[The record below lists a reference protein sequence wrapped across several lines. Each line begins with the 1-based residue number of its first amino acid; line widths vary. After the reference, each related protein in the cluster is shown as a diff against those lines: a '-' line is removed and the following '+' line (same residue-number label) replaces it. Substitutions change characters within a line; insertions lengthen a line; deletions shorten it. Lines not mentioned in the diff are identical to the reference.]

1 MWHRGRVTDALRPD
15 SRPDPR
21 TSVSPPSGKRARQR
35 LEVEAGILRVAREHL
50 AVQGPAGLSLRAVA
64 RDLGMVSS
72 GIYRYVQ
79 SRDDLLTRLIVDAY
93 TSLAHDVLAAHDAV
107 DPDDLAGRWHA
118 VGRALRAWALEHPH
132 DFALVYGTPVPDYV
146 APRERTVEPGTAVLA
161 VLVRLLHDAHRAGR
175 LDTTGWGEAGHGE
188 AGAPADLPRRAVG
201 WIVDDPMLADV
212 DVPVAGLVRGVVAW
226 TLLIGAVTGEL
237 FHQLGPVPDP
247 EALFRCQLDVAER
260 LVLTPPH

>member
-1 MWHRGRVTDALRPD
+1 MWQRGRVTDDDAPTA
-15 SRPDPR
+15 PA
-21 TSVSPPSGKRARQR
+21 TGKRARQR

-50 AVQGPAGLSLRAVA
+50 ARQGPVGLSLRAVA

-72 GIYRYVQ
+72 GIYRYVE

-93 TSLAHDVLAAHDAV
+93 TSLAHDVLAAHDAI
-107 DPDDLAGRWHA
+107 DPDDLSGRWHA
-118 VGRALRAWALEHPH
+118 IGRALRAWAIAHPH

-161 VLVRLLHDAHRAGR
+161 VLVRLLHDAHRVGR
-175 LDTTGWGEAGHGE
+175 LDTSGWGGP
-188 AGAPADLPRRAVG
+188 AGARPEQADAPVGLPRRAVG
-201 WIVDDPMLADV
+201 WILDDPMLAEV
-212 DVPVAGLVRGVVAW
+212 EVPAAGLVRGVAAW

-247 EALFRCQLDVAER
+247 EALFHCQLDVGER
-260 LVLTPPH
+260 LVLTPPP